1 MRFPKLKALKKG
13 IQYEQKPINYK
24 RINISLRDFSDQLE
38 LFLRFRLD
46 GCYEIGYF
54 MRPRYR
60 ALHISVEGFAQF
72 VKYNFC
78 AAAEMM
84 QTITVSTEI
93 EGEDYR
99 VCLWYDTVDINGQ
112 RRQNMKHTAS
122 LSGFTFEVFP
132 DRVVAHIHAIINCVF
147 DIAAISTAKKL
158 PLHDALVHEFFEN
171 DPVFVFEDGDEDD
184 IPDNGT

>member
-1 MRFPKLKALKKG
+1 MRFPKPKALKKA
-13 IQYEQKPINYK
+13 IQYEQKPINYT

-38 LFLRFRLD
+38 LFLRFRLE
-46 GCYEIGYF
+46 GGYEIGYF

-60 ALHISVEGFAQF
+60 ALHVSVEGFAQF

-78 AAAEMM
+78 AAAETM
-84 QTITVSTEI
+84 QIITVSTEI

-99 VCLWYDTVDINGQ
+99 VCFWYDTTDINGQ

-122 LSGFTFEVFP
+122 LSGFKFEVFP

-147 DIAAISTAKKL
+147 DIAAISKGKKQV
-158 PLHDALVHEFFEN
+158 LHDALMHEFFEC
-171 DPVFVFEDGDEDD
+171 DPIFVFEDDQTHNAPIE
-184 IPDNGT
+184 NT